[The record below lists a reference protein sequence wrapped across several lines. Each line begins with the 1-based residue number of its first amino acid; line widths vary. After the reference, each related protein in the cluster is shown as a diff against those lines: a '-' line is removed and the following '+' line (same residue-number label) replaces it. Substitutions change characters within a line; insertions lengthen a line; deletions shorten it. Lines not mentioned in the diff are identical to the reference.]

1 MGKPTGFMDIEKVD
15 RGYKPVS
22 ERISNYKEF
31 YNTFESLI
39 DNESL
44 LLKMSKKCTRYF
56 NKKKGAIGIILNNL
70 KLRN

>member
-31 YNTFESLI
+31 V
-39 DNESL
+39 
-44 LLKMSKKCTRYF
+44 
-56 NKKKGAIGIILNNL
+56 GP
-70 KLRN
+70 